1 MVGLLVNGCV
11 AGLYTVT
18 PALYETDV
26 RATGVGVALGVGRL
40 GAILAPISAG
50 VLLDAGW
57 TTVALYLTVAVLFLV
72 GAAAIGLIRQPTGGP
87 AVAAAEPHAMT

>member
-1 MVGLLVNGCV
+1 M

-26 RATGVGVALGVGRL
+26 RATGVGVARGVGRL

-50 VLLDAGW
+50 VLLDAG
-57 TTVALYLTVAVLFLV
+57 
-72 GAAAIGLIRQPTGGP
+72 
-87 AVAAAEPHAMT
+87 